1 MSFEKGDAFVGVE
14 RSKRRRSW
22 VVGTVVRTGATGSL
36 PSNYVELQ
44 ECANSNSDDGDEEQE
59 IGDDA
64 GELRMEALLE
74 AADASGA
81 DGYLDVG
88 GTSE

>member
-1 MSFEKGDAFVGVE
+1 
-14 RSKRRRSW
+14 
-22 VVGTVVRTGATGSL
+22 
-36 PSNYVELQ
+36 VELQ
-44 ECANSNSDDGDEEQE
+44 GGANSNSDDGDEEPD
-59 IGDDA
+59 IGDDT